1 MFYYN
6 WNIRG
11 QSPIE
16 KSNKCLF
23 YSISLAT
30 KNSRKKHNKNSP
42 PPNRNRLDLFSLFL
56 LHKPRVWWSESFNW
70 NHIERYNR
78 TFSFGIRFACGVDNF
93 RKFNPM
99 RFWLSCYGG
108 DMIRL
113 AYQPLRLK
121 YFLIFLLYVS
131 LARLLPWSWSLTLI
145 PKQKSLSLLILS
157 TLGSY

>member
-1 MFYYN
+1 MF
-6 WNIRG
+6 
-11 QSPIE
+11 
-16 KSNKCLF
+16 
-23 YSISLAT
+23 ISLYLFAT
-30 KNSRKKHNKNSP
+30 KNSRKKHNKDSP

-70 NHIERYNR
+70 NHIERDNR
-78 TFSFGIRFACGVDNF
+78 TFSFGIRFACGVGNF

-145 PKQKSLSLLILS
+145 PKQESLSLLILS